1 MRVHIGKYPKYPK
14 SEDDR
19 KVSIRIDPYDTWSMD
34 HTLALI
40 IHPMLIQLKET
51 KHGSP
56 WVDDEDVPEH
66 LRSTA
71 AEPKENEWDT
81 DSNLFDRWDWIL
93 GEMIWAFE
101 RIIKDDGDTYFY
113 EKYADDEVIEPVY
126 AHIINEM
133 INRLMYSA
141 KKKKANLIPEY
152 SVWKPAV
159 SSDSAS
165 AKSKGP
171 RFVSAVPAIKKTI
184 NATKEGICPVNKY
197 HPSRCPSTI
206 VENCIEPANTIMVSN
221 DKDTESS

>member
-56 WVDDEDVPEH
+56 WVDDEDVPEY

-81 DSNLFDRWDWIL
+81 DSNLFDRWDWVL
-93 GEMIWAFE
+93 SEMIWAFE
-101 RIIKDDGDTYFY
+101 RIIKDDGDTYYY

-126 AHIINEM
+126 AYIIIEDGTTTERILFDEESLRISGK
-133 INRLMYSA
+133 INREKHLA
-141 KKKKANLIPEY
+141 FNERQKKALIMF
-152 SVWKPAV
+152 
-159 SSDSAS
+159 
-165 AKSKGP
+165 G
-171 RFVSAVPAIKKTI
+171 
-184 NATKEGICPVNKY
+184 KY
-197 HPSRCPSTI
+197 YRTLW
-206 VENCIEPANTIMVSN
+206 
-221 DKDTESS
+221 D